1 MSLGDLNGEVGS
13 AEDWA
18 AAVAAIS
25 DERIWSTKRIL
36 RQRLVSDARRRL
48 LKSWRQRGAS
58 EAELGWIDDV
68 LDPDVL
74 TIGFARRVPSYK
86 RLTLMLRDPDR
97 LKALLLHPERPV
109 QIVIAGKAHPADD
122 GGKRLIQEMV
132 RFADDPE
139 IRHRIVFLPN
149 YDMAMAFPLYPGC
162 DVWLN
167 NPLRPYEACGTS
179 GMKAALNGALNLSIR
194 DGWWDE
200 WFDGENGWA
209 IPSAE
214 GVEDVDHRDDLEA
227 AALYDL
233 IENEVAPR
241 FYDVDENF
249 IPKRWVELMRH
260 TLTSLGPKVQAT
272 RMVREYVDTL
282 YRPAAHSGRQ
292 LNSDYDG
299 AMKLAEWKQRVR
311 AGWSDVTIE
320 HVDSGAA
327 EVFEMGERLRL
338 RVFVSLG
345 SLSADDVDVQVVHG
359 QVDESDRLREPE
371 VTSLVVTESYEPGRH
386 RFEGEVR
393 LDHTGAFGYTIRVVP
408 RHELLAGGAEL
419 GLATLAG

>member
-1 MSLGDLNGEVGS
+1 VL
-13 AEDWA
+13 
-18 AAVAAIS
+18 
-25 DERIWSTKRIL
+25 
-36 RQRLVSDARRRL
+36 
-48 LKSWRQRGAS
+48 GAS
-58 EAELGWIDDV
+58 LTELSAALEARKFSSLELTRAFLGRID
-68 LDPDVL
+68 
-74 TIGFARRVPSYK
+74 
-86 RLTLMLRDPDR
+86 
-97 LKALLLHPERPV
+97 
-109 QIVIAGKAHPADD
+109 
-122 GGKRLIQEMV
+122 
-132 RFADDPE
+132 
-139 IRHRIVFLPN
+139 
-149 YDMAMAFPLYPGC
+149 
-162 DVWLN
+162 
-167 NPLRPYEACGTS
+167 
-179 GMKAALNGALNLSIR
+179 ALNGALNLSIR